1 MVVLHRSL
9 LVAGM
14 SATAQRDVSSPH
26 ELMAQI
32 EADAHSL
39 DAGGRQLAT
48 AIRRSVDVT
57 QAYEI
62 AFESEKIRIYNAA
75 KMSGERMPAE
85 DIRNAIAHKAVDHAV
100 YARFLTSQAE
110 IEALKAWTRTVA
122 AALSARQTLL
132 NVLRD
137 ELRATP

>member
-1 MVVLHRSL
+1 
-9 LVAGM
+9 
-14 SATAQRDVSSPH
+14 
-26 ELMAQI
+26 MAAI

-39 DAGGRQLAT
+39 DSGGRELAT
-48 AIRRSVDVT
+48 AIKRAVDVT
-57 QAYEI
+57 QRYEI
-62 AFESEKIRIYNAA
+62 AFESELIKIYDTA
-75 KMSGERMPAE
+75 KRSGERMPAE
-85 DIRNAIAHKAVDHAV
+85 DVRKAMAHASVDHSV

-110 IEALKAWTRTVA
+110 IEALKAWTKTTA